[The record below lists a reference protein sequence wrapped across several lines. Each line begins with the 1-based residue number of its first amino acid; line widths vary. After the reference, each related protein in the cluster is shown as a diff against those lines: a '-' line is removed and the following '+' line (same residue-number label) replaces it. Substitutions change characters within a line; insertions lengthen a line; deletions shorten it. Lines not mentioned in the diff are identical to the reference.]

1 VVHLPTSPTWSGRRA
16 KRRPLLLY
24 VGFAC
29 AAAVVLEVAA
39 VTNFFG
45 LAGHPASSSPGGPD
59 LNPFHERILVITT
72 NVTYLGAGHG
82 YFPALQG
89 ANVCGIACP
98 ELPFSWPSDG
108 ILPAQIG
115 VYFYYNV
122 TNIGS
127 DIVNLSVPIITT
139 SGGVSTL
146 FVLQTYCC
154 YTTAEPPYDEAVDSS
169 VNFSPGTT
177 FGFRG
182 YAYTTVSLPQVAA
195 GGFTLYINFTSD

>member
-1 VVHLPTSPTWSGRRA
+1 
-16 KRRPLLLY
+16 

-39 VTNFFG
+39 FTNLFG
-45 LAGHPASSSPGGPD
+45 LAVHGSSSAPGGPD
-59 LNPFHERILVITT
+59 LNPYHERILAITT
-72 NVTYLGAGHG
+72 NITYLGSETD

-98 ELPFSWPSDG
+98 ELPVYWPSDG
-108 ILPAQIG
+108 IVAAEVG

-122 TNIGS
+122 TNLAS
-127 DIVNLSVPIITT
+127 TIVNLSVPIIAT
-139 SGGVSTL
+139 SGTLTTL

-154 YTTAEPPYDEAVDSS
+154 YTTAEPPYDESVDS
-169 VNFSPGTT
+169 VVHFSPGMT

-182 YAYTTVSLPQVAA
+182 YAYTTETLPQVAA
-195 GGFTLYINFTSD
+195 GGFTLYLNFSAE